1 MAVKTFAAIDVG
13 SYELAMKIFEFSSK
27 GGMKEI
33 DHIRHRIELGTD
45 TYMTGKISHE
55 RVDELCRVLNE
66 FVQIMKSYK
75 ADAYKAYGTSAIRE
89 TENTMIVI
97 EQIKLR
103 TGLNVEVLS
112 NSEQRFLHYKAVAS
126 RGEQFDEV
134 IKKGCAV
141 VDVGGGS
148 IQISLFDKDS
158 LVTTQNIRLGILR
171 MRDMLGDLQPRTND
185 YEHLLE
191 ELIDNQICV
200 FKRLYLKGRDIE
212 NIIIVDDYISY
223 VMQKIGGER
232 DMISAEQ
239 FNAFVEI
246 LHTKTPE
253 QIAKSLGMAEESASL
268 LPPSALLIKRIIKQ
282 TKAQLLWAPGVSLS
296 DGIAYEYAEKEKL
309 IRNQHDF
316 ENDIIA
322 CAGIMSKRY
331 MGNKERNQLLE
342 RVATELFD
350 STKKIHGMGRRERL
364 LLRIAALL
372 NDCGKYMSLE
382 AAAECSYSI
391 IMATEMIGLSHAER
405 EIVANIVKFNKA
417 HFEYYEELATAT
429 LLDRESYLKIAK
441 LAAIFRVADGI
452 CRSYRTKVQG
462 IKIAQKQDE
471 LIITVNTAEDIT
483 LEQGFF
489 ARKAAFFE
497 EVFSIRPTLKY
508 KKKLSAY

>member
-1 MAVKTFAAIDVG
+1 MAVKTFAAIDLG

-45 TYMTGKISHE
+45 TYTTGKISHE

-66 FVQIMKSYK
+66 FVEIMNAYK
-75 ADAYKAYGTSAIRE
+75 VDEYKAYGTSAIRE

-97 EQIKLR
+97 EQIKLL
-103 TGLNVEVLS
+103 TGLKVGVLS

-126 RGEQFDEV
+126 RGEIFDEV

-171 MRDMLGDLQPRTND
+171 MRDMLVDLKPRTND

-200 FKRLYLKGRDIE
+200 FKQLYLMGRDIQ

-223 VMQKIGGER
+223 VMQKIGGEN
-232 DMISAEQ
+232 DMITAAQ
-239 FNAFVEI
+239 FNNFVEI

-268 LPPSALLIKRIIKQ
+268 LPPSAILIKRILSQ
-282 TKAQLLWAPGVSLS
+282 TKAELLWAPGVSLS

-309 IRNQHDF
+309 ISNKHDF

-331 MGNKERNQLLE
+331 KGNKDRNQLLE
-342 RVATELFD
+342 RVAVELFD
-350 STKKIHGMGRRERL
+350 RTKKMHGMGRRERL

-382 AAAECSYSI
+382 AAAECGYSI

-405 EIVANIVKFNKA
+405 EIVANVVKFNKT

-429 LLDRESYLKIAK
+429 LLERESYLKIAK
-441 LAAIFRVADGI
+441 LTAIFRVADGI
-452 CRSYRTKVQG
+452 CRSYRTKVRDV
-462 IKIAQKQDE
+462 KLRQKGDE
-471 LIITVNTAEDIT
+471 LIITVDTDEDIT

-489 ARKAAFFE
+489 SRKAAFFE
-497 EVFSIRPTLKY
+497 EVFSIRPVLKY
-508 KKKLSAY
+508 KKKLSAV